1 MAGVKR
7 IGATHAGVAT
17 GYEAELWRM
26 ADASRGIEGQVGHGD
41 RFHHDSRPDLKTD
54 FILANPPFDTSDWG
68 GERLTD
74 DKRWHYGVPPKGNA
88 NFAWVQHIHHHPQPA
103 GAAEFTAHAKALADK
118 NEEANDD

>member
-7 IGATHAGVAT
+7 NAATNAGGAT

-26 ADASRGIEGQVGHGD
+26 ADALRGIEGQVAHPD
-41 RFHHDSRPDLKTD
+41 CFYPDSRPDLRAV
-54 FILANPPFDTSDWG
+54 FILANPPFNASDRG
-68 GERLTD
+68 CEPLTD
-74 DKRWHYGVPPKGNA
+74 DKRCHYGVPPKGNA